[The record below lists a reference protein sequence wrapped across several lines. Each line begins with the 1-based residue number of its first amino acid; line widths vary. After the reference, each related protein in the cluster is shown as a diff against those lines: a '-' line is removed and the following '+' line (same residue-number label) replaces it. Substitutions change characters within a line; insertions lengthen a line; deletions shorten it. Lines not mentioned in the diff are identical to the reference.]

1 MRGKQVVRLTVLCC
15 LFLAVSVFAL
25 SGAYGA
31 EKKEI
36 VIGSSI
42 CLTGPQAAPG
52 ADLKWSYEQAVADV
66 NKAGGIFVK
75 EYGKKLPVRLVIAD
89 DEGDAGKAAAA
100 VEKLIKVEKVDLLLG
115 THSTPL
121 VISNC
126 ITAEKY
132 KKYLHGTACI
142 IPPWAEQKFQW
153 STLFFFD
160 LMTFSDVPFKVMKT
174 LPASDKVERPALL
187 MDDTPD
193 GKAMGPLFRMS
204 AEKAGYKFA
213 VDEEWSAGAKDY
225 SSQILRMKEK
235 NVDAIIIIGTSAD
248 LITFVRQMK
257 ENKFGVKYFHGYKGT
272 WEGEFAKALGKD
284 ADYVLADGFWSES
297 YPYPKAAE
305 LGKRYF
311 EKFQKRSVSVGLWYA
326 TAQTLFQ
333 AIENA
338 GTLDSAKVRA
348 AVVNHEFKGT
358 PMGDVKY
365 GPEGTA
371 MFDQPAFQW
380 IGGQLKLVYPQVK
393 GAATAQAAPAWD
405 KR

>member
-1 MRGKQVVRLTVLCC
+1 MSYKSAFLRVSVVLVFVVLC
-15 LFLAVSVFAL
+15 VVAL
-25 SGAYGA
+25 GTVQAA

-36 VIGSSI
+36 VVGSSI

-52 ADLKWSYEQAVADV
+52 ADLKWAYEQAVADI
-66 NKAGGIFVK
+66 NKAGGIPVK
-75 EYGKKLPVRLVIAD
+75 EYGKKLPVKLVIAD
-89 DEGDAGKAAAA
+89 DESDAGKAAAA
-100 VEKLIKVEKVDLLLG
+100 VEKLIKLDKVDLLLPS
-115 THSTPL
+115 HSTPL
-121 VISNC
+121 VIANC

-142 IPPWAEQKFQW
+142 IPPWLEQKFKW
-153 STLFFFD
+153 STLLFFD
-160 LMTFSDVPFKVMKT
+160 MSTFAGIPFTVMKS
-174 LPASDKVERPALL
+174 LPPSGKIERPALL

-213 VDEEWSAGAKDY
+213 VDEEWAVGAKDY
-225 SSQILRMKEK
+225 SSQIIRLKEK

-257 ENKFGVKYFHGYKGT
+257 ENKFSVKYFYGYKGT
-272 WEGEFAKALGKD
+272 WQGEFSKALGKD
-284 ADYVLADGFWSES
+284 AEYILADGFWSES
-297 YPYPKAAE
+297 FPYPKAGE
-305 LGKRYF
+305 LGKRYYDT
-311 EKFQKRSVSVGLWYA
+311 FQKQSVSVGLWYA

-333 AIENA
+333 AIERA

-348 AVVNHEFKGT
+348 AAVNNEFKGT
-358 PMGDVKY
+358 TMGDIKY
-365 GPEGTA
+365 GPDGTA
-371 MFDQPAFQW
+371 SFDQTSNQW

-393 GAATAQAAPAWD
+393 GAAKVQAAPPWD